1 MSRTAVSGSDGRR
14 VSFNPVMD
22 AAETARIETFSD
34 GVFAIAAT
42 LLILEVRLDG
52 HGSVTHQLLH
62 VWPSYAAYAISFMT
76 IGIMWI
82 NHHTLYRQIGRVDR
96 TFLAIN
102 VLFLMV
108 IAFIPF
114 PTHVLAA
121 HLHHDAQAAAFFY
134 GLTNM
139 AMAILFSAVWFYAA
153 VGRRLITTDAD
164 QRTIS
169 GISRSFLPGI
179 PLYTV
184 ATLSSLVS
192 AWLALGLYA
201 ALALFYVL
209 ESSLFGHEGD

>member
-1 MSRTAVSGSDGRR
+1 MDPSD
-14 VSFNPVMD
+14 
-22 AAETARIETFSD
+22 TARLETFSD

-42 LLILEVRLDG
+42 LLILDLKLDG
-52 HGSVTHQLLH
+52 QGSVTHQLLH
-62 VWPSYAAYAISFMT
+62 LWPSYAAYAISFVT

-82 NHHTLYRQIGRVDR
+82 NHHALFRQVARVDR

-121 HLHHDAQAAAFFY
+121 HLHHDAKAAAFFY
-134 GLTNM
+134 GLTSI
-139 AMAILFSAVWFYAA
+139 AMAAAFASVWFYAA
-153 VGRRLITTDAD
+153 IGRRLIAPEAD

-169 GISRSFLPGI
+169 GISRAFLPGI
-179 PLYTV
+179 PLYTL
-184 ATLSSLVS
+184 ATFSSLLS

-201 ALALFYVL
+201 AFAAFYVL
-209 ESSLFGHEGD
+209 ESSLFGRE

>member
-1 MSRTAVSGSDGRR
+1 
-14 VSFNPVMD
+14 MD
-22 AAETARIETFSD
+22 ASETARLETFSD
-34 GVFAIAAT
+34 GIFAIAAT
-42 LLILEVRLDG
+42 LLILDLHLDG
-52 HGSVTHQLLH
+52 SGSVTHQLLH
-62 VWPSYAAYAISFMT
+62 IWPSYAAYAISFVT

-82 NHHTLYRQIGRVDR
+82 NHHTLFRQVGTVDR

-102 VLFLMV
+102 IVFLMV

-134 GLTNM
+134 GLTNV
-139 AMAILFSAVWFYAA
+139 AMAAMFSAVWFYAA
-153 VGRRLITTDAD
+153 LGRRLIAPEAE

-184 ATLSSLVS
+184 ATLSSLLS
-192 AWLALGLYA
+192 AWLALGLYG
-201 ALALFYVL
+201 ALAAFYVL
-209 ESSLFGHEGD
+209 ESSLFGRD

>member
-1 MSRTAVSGSDGRR
+1 
-14 VSFNPVMD
+14 MD
-22 AAETARIETFSD
+22 SETARLETFSD

-42 LLILEVRLDG
+42 LLILELKLDG
-52 HGSVTHQLLH
+52 RGSVTHQLLH
-62 VWPSYAAYAISFMT
+62 IWPSYAAYAISFAT

-82 NHHTLYRQIGRVDR
+82 NHHSLFRQVARVDR

-102 VLFLMV
+102 VIFLMV

-114 PTHVLAA
+114 PTHVLAS

-134 GLTNM
+134 GLTSM
-139 AMAILFSAVWFYAA
+139 CMAIMFSAVWFYAA
-153 VGRRLITTDAD
+153 IGRRLIDPAAE

-179 PLYTV
+179 PLYAV
-184 ATLSSLVS
+184 ATLSSLLS

-201 ALALFYVL
+201 ALAAFYVL
-209 ESSLFGHEGD
+209 ESSIFGRN